1 MIEQG
6 TCLTFDHTLSIA
18 MRKERSGDA
27 RSNTRRVLHVYV
39 TISHIDVFSKEYR
52 LVRSIYGGLMLAFQI
67 GARVRTDAYHY

>member
-39 TISHIDVFSKEYR
+39 TISHIDVFSKEY
-52 LVRSIYGGLMLAFQI
+52 
-67 GARVRTDAYHY
+67 